1 MLRIAK
7 GLVLVV
13 LILLGASAAQAQSKH
28 WYLLLEGQTGPISAH
43 SGVLV
48 TGLTDTTEI
57 LAYGQ
62 NFYLPLDPSGVPGS
76 LEFRPLRVL
85 KYVDGSSPRIAQAL
99 ATSETISNC
108 VITLYELPG
117 GAPIPLYEIELI
129 GAQLIGVTG
138 GGDEVGASSGSL
150 GTETVSILFQSLK
163 LTDFASGQ
171 SSTIP

>member
-1 MLRIAK
+1 
-7 GLVLVV
+7 
-13 LILLGASAAQAQSKH
+13 
-28 WYLLLEGQTGPISAH
+28 
-43 SGVLV
+43 
-48 TGLTDTTEI
+48 
-57 LAYGQ
+57 
-62 NFYLPLDPSGVPGS
+62 
-76 LEFRPLRVL
+76 
-85 KYVDGSSPRIAQAL
+85 VDGSSPRIAQAL